1 MLEGLHAAAAGMA
14 AQQARMDALAEDV
27 ANVSTTGYKHQ
38 RVAFRELVYVP
49 AGPAA
54 ARRVA
59 TGAGAATELAG
70 RGLAQGPL
78 QQTGRSLD
86 VAIEGSGFL
95 QVRRPDGS
103 VGLTRAGALQVD
115 ATGRLTTATGAPLD
129 PPIRVPP
136 GTADAD
142 VAIAADGTVTAA
154 GRRVGKIGVVD
165 VAAPEQLA
173 AAGDTTFV
181 PTAGSGP
188 VRPATG
194 SELAQGTLE
203 ASNVEVS
210 DTMVDMI
217 DAQRAYALA
226 SRAVQIQDQMLDVAN
241 GVKR

>member
-14 AQQARMDALAEDV
+14 AQQARMDALGEDV

-38 RVAFRELVYVP
+38 RVAFRELVYVAAGQA
-49 AGPAA
+49 AGP
-54 ARRVA
+54 RVA

-86 VAIEGSGFL
+86 VAIEGSGYL

-103 VGLTRAGALQVD
+103 IGLTRAGALQVD
-115 ATGRLTTATGAPLD
+115 STGRLATATGAPLA
-129 PPIRVPP
+129 PPIRVPG
-136 GTADAD
+136 GTAESEL
-142 VAIAADGTVTAA
+142 AIAADGTVTAA
-154 GRRVGKIGVVD
+154 GRRIGTIALVD
-165 VAAPEQLA
+165 VAAPDQLA

-181 PTAGSGP
+181 ATAGSGP

-194 SELAQGTLE
+194 SRLAQGTLE

-217 DAQRAYALA
+217 DAQRAYTLA